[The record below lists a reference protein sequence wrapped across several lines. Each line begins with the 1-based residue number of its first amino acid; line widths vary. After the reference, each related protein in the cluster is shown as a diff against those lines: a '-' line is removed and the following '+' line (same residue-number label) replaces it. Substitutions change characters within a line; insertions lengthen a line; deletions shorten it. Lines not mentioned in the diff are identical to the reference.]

1 MGTVGKRRFIIF
13 GCPIRHDEEKV
24 VKNNMNVNLSGE
36 TLNTIKEALNTRKY
50 ILKEKIELA
59 EYTGKISQDR
69 VVDFK
74 SELKRVEG
82 ALTEFNLSI
91 NLNK

>member
-13 GCPIRHDEEKV
+13 SCPISYDVEKGK
-24 VKNNMNVNLSGE
+24 KNNMNINLSDE

-74 SELKRVEG
+74 SKLKRVES
-82 ALTEFNLSI
+82 ALAEFNLSI
-91 NLNK
+91 NINK